1 MKTIKDLYELAELI
15 NNCIDYPLEMVESAI
30 ETNGWQDLSDSEYDV
45 CSDGKN
51 KVVLDENTGIAKV
64 VDDIKYTYDVIFN
77 DDNSSNSKG
86 IHGTKDECIRWIES
100 NRHDSTTYFG
110 DYKCGIVSIVCDQT
124 GDVVYEECI
133 N

>member
-45 CSDGKN
+45 CSDGIN

-64 VDDIKYTYDVIFN
+64 VDDIKYTYDVVFN
-77 DDNSSNSKG
+77 DDSNSNAKG
-86 IHGTKDECIRWIES
+86 IHGTEEECMRWIES
-100 NRHDSTTYFG
+100 NHHDASTYFG
-110 DYKCGIVSIVCDQT
+110 DYKGGIVSIVCDQT